1 MRMHTYAPSTEDDS
15 SSSSWEWEL
24 SDSRL
29 IFLLPG
35 RCTLL
40 YLSSLGDT
48 IHACMFH
55 AHAGSG
61 SNQTQFNFKLV
72 TITTHLSWASDIL
85 ELVYIYIAAA
95 ARRIPWQGSLA
106 KPTWKI
112 GEEEND
118 DDLDDP
124 DHSSLIPGR
133 RIKLDVA
140 VGAAGARGSCS
151 RVTTNHKTTYPFVV
165 FVIPS
170 SL

>member
-29 IFLLPG
+29 IFLLPAAV
-35 RCTLL
+35 RRYTFPH
-40 YLSSLGDT
+40 SATQST
-48 IHACMFH
+48 HACFTLTR
-55 AHAGSG
+55 ALGLIR
-61 SNQTQFNFKLV
+61 QFNFKLV

-140 VGAAGARGSCS
+140 VGAAGARGFVQSC
-151 RVTTNHKTTYPFVV
+151 NH
-165 FVIPS
+165 
-170 SL
+170 